1 VRPFEEVVAA
11 ELLGLLRAG
20 APARAVRLTVRELV
34 VARLERGPLGPLE
47 VTDATESVM
56 RAACRLVRSVE
67 APEELVEIVCRATL
81 EVIRGHGGESTRW
94 PRRAGRAGPRAGGA
108 GDVASARLEGRHDM
122 IGIVEVNVATLARN
136 WWAIALRGVAAIL
149 FGVLTVIWPDLSLA
163 VLVILFGSYTLLEG
177 IFNVIAA
184 VRLRQGERRWLALL
198 LEGLVSVAVGAV
210 TLVLPGL
217 TALALIFVIA
227 AWAILTGV
235 LEIVAAARLHRL
247 VRGAGWLA
255 LSGVL
260 SLVFGVLV
268 ACFPGAGA
276 LSLLLWVAAYSIVF
290 GGLLLLLAFRLRSMR
305 AAVPGGL
312 AQHA

>member
-1 VRPFEEVVAA
+1 
-11 ELLGLLRAG
+11 
-20 APARAVRLTVRELV
+20 
-34 VARLERGPLGPLE
+34 
-47 VTDATESVM
+47 
-56 RAACRLVRSVE
+56 
-67 APEELVEIVCRATL
+67 
-81 EVIRGHGGESTRW
+81 
-94 PRRAGRAGPRAGGA
+94 
-108 GDVASARLEGRHDM
+108 M

-149 FGVLTVIWPDLSLA
+149 FGVLTVIWPGLSLA
-163 VLVILFGSYTLLEG
+163 VLVILFGIYTLLEG

-217 TALALIFVIA
+217 TALALIFLIA

-235 LEIVAAARLHRL
+235 LEIVAAVRLHRL
-247 VRGAGWLA
+247 VRGGGWLA

-290 GGLLLLLAFRLRSMR
+290 GALLLLLAFRLRSTR

>member
-1 VRPFEEVVAA
+1 
-11 ELLGLLRAG
+11 
-20 APARAVRLTVRELV
+20 
-34 VARLERGPLGPLE
+34 
-47 VTDATESVM
+47 
-56 RAACRLVRSVE
+56 
-67 APEELVEIVCRATL
+67 
-81 EVIRGHGGESTRW
+81 
-94 PRRAGRAGPRAGGA
+94 
-108 GDVASARLEGRHDM
+108 M

-149 FGVLTVIWPDLSLA
+149 FGVLTVIWPGLSLA
-163 VLVILFGSYTLLEG
+163 VLVILFGIYTLLEG

-217 TALALIFVIA
+217 TALALIFLIA

-235 LEIVAAARLHRL
+235 LEIVAAVRLHRL
-247 VRGAGWLA
+247 VRGGGWLA

-276 LSLLLWVAAYSIVF
+276 LSLLLWVSAYSIVF
-290 GGLLLLLAFRLRSMR
+290 GAVLLLLAFRLRSLR

>member
-1 VRPFEEVVAA
+1 
-11 ELLGLLRAG
+11 
-20 APARAVRLTVRELV
+20 
-34 VARLERGPLGPLE
+34 
-47 VTDATESVM
+47 
-56 RAACRLVRSVE
+56 
-67 APEELVEIVCRATL
+67 
-81 EVIRGHGGESTRW
+81 
-94 PRRAGRAGPRAGGA
+94 
-108 GDVASARLEGRHDM
+108 M

-149 FGVLTVIWPDLSLA
+149 FGVLTVIWPGLSLA
-163 VLVILFGSYTLLEG
+163 VLLILFGSYTLLEG

-217 TALALIFVIA
+217 TALALILLIA

-235 LEIVAAARLHRL
+235 LEIVAAVRLHRL
-247 VRGAGWLA
+247 VRGGGWLA

-290 GGLLLLLAFRLRSMR
+290 GALLLLLAFRLRSMR

>member
-1 VRPFEEVVAA
+1 
-11 ELLGLLRAG
+11 
-20 APARAVRLTVRELV
+20 
-34 VARLERGPLGPLE
+34 
-47 VTDATESVM
+47 
-56 RAACRLVRSVE
+56 
-67 APEELVEIVCRATL
+67 
-81 EVIRGHGGESTRW
+81 
-94 PRRAGRAGPRAGGA
+94 
-108 GDVASARLEGRHDM
+108 
-122 IGIVEVNVATLARN
+122 VNVATLARN

-149 FGVLTVIWPDLSLA
+149 FGVLTVIWPGLSLA
-163 VLVILFGSYTLLEG
+163 VLVILFGIYTLLEG

-210 TLVLPGL
+210 TLVLPDL
-217 TALALIFVIA
+217 TALALIFLIA

-235 LEIVAAARLHRL
+235 LEIVAAVRLHRL
-247 VRGAGWLA
+247 VRGGGWLA
-255 LSGVL
+255 LSGML

-290 GGLLLLLAFRLRSMR
+290 GAVLLLLAFRLRSLR

>member
-1 VRPFEEVVAA
+1 
-11 ELLGLLRAG
+11 
-20 APARAVRLTVRELV
+20 
-34 VARLERGPLGPLE
+34 
-47 VTDATESVM
+47 
-56 RAACRLVRSVE
+56 
-67 APEELVEIVCRATL
+67 
-81 EVIRGHGGESTRW
+81 
-94 PRRAGRAGPRAGGA
+94 
-108 GDVASARLEGRHDM
+108 M

-149 FGVLTVIWPDLSLA
+149 FGVLTVIWPGLSLA
-163 VLVILFGSYTLLEG
+163 VLVILFGIYTLLEG

-217 TALALIFVIA
+217 TALALIFLIA

-235 LEIVAAARLHRL
+235 LEIVAAVRLHRL
-247 VRGAGWLA
+247 VRGGGA

-290 GGLLLLLAFRLRSMR
+290 GAVLLLLAFRLRSLR